1 LTNDILHAI
10 LIERRYAAVEEEY
23 KEGNNTTNK
32 SKQFPSTRVI
42 KRIMIKNTIIV
53 EGDISGKLIR
63 QLIEILSFVVFK
75 GLIVVS
81 LPASHIVLVGVDEF
95 GEGDVAFERGCD
107 EVAFEVVLYHLVL
120 EVLGEDVLAR
130 G

>member
-1 LTNDILHAI
+1 
-10 LIERRYAAVEEEY
+10 
-23 KEGNNTTNK
+23 
-32 SKQFPSTRVI
+32 
-42 KRIMIKNTIIV
+42 MIKNTIIV

-63 QLIEILSFVVFK
+63 QIIEILSFVAFN

-81 LPASHIVLVGVDEF
+81 LPASHVVLVSVDQF

-107 EVAFEVVLYHLVL
+107 EVGFEVVLYHLVL